1 MFPEHHL
8 DSDPFVGNAPS
19 TLKGSE
25 LLGKVSTLG
34 RAAKHAPSHS
44 VQAALYSAQ

>member
-8 DSDPFVGNAPS
+8 DSDPFVAPS

-34 RAAKHAPSHS
+34 SAAKHAPSHS